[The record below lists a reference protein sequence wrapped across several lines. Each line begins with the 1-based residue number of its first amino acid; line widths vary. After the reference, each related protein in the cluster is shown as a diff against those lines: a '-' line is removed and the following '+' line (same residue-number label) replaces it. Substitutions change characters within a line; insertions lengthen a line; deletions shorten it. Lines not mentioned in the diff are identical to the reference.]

1 MRLHIYVN
9 GVERTDIPERLLNI
23 EPDDTSKLMS
33 KIRETIRFLKSNA
46 MMDKNATIEKIMTK
60 IQRSYFWSSTTEPI
74 DLNTNNTVN
83 ISDIKDDIYVYL
95 TSYDANGGTRRKRR
109 RRKTRR

>member
-9 GVERTDIPERLLNI
+9 GLERDIPEHLTDIN
-23 EPDDTSKLMS
+23 PHDTAHLMQI
-33 KIRETIRFLKSNA
+33 IRQTISFLKLNA
-46 MMDKNATIEKIMTK
+46 KVEKIMTK
-60 IQRSYFWSSTTEPI
+60 IQSSFFWSSTEPI

-95 TSYDANGGTRRKRR
+95 NTSYGGTRRKRR
-109 RRKTRR
+109 RRRTRR

>member
-9 GVERTDIPERLLNI
+9 GVERTDIDERLLNI

-33 KIRETIRFLKSNA
+33 KIRETILFLKSNA

-60 IQRSYFWSSTTEPI
+60 IQSSYFWSSTTEPI
-74 DLNTNNTVN
+74 DLNTN
-83 ISDIKDDIYVYL
+83 ISDMKDDIYVYL
-95 TSYDANGGTRRKRR
+95 KTPGANGGTRRKRR

>member
-9 GVERTDIPERLLNI
+9 GVERTDIDERLLNI

-33 KIRETIRFLKSNA
+33 KIRETILFLKSNA
-46 MMDKNATIEKIMTK
+46 MMDKNATIEKIMTN
-60 IQRSYFWSSTTEPI
+60 IQSSYFWSSTEPI
-74 DLNTNNTVN
+74 DLNTNDTVN

-95 TSYDANGGTRRKRR
+95 KTRYGANGGTRRKRR